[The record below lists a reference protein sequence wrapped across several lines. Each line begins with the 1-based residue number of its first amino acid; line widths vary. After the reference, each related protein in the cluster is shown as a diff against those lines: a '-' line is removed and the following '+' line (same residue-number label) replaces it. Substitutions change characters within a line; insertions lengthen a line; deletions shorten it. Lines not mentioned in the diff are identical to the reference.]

1 MERSTRWRKPP
12 LTSMWIPIPIKVVSR
27 LAVMAGRYQSLK
39 KRMKRLEEGQEDIVH
54 FGDDAFLIQRATK
67 SDVERVN
74 TGFIVMD

>member
-1 MERSTRWRKPP
+1 
-12 LTSMWIPIPIKVVSR
+12 
-27 LAVMAGRYQSLK
+27 MAGRYQSLK